1 MPADEFST
9 RVDAEHADATLEHLG
24 RAPLQSMDRAR
35 TALRYLPKQGA
46 TDTVPESI
54 DAWVANRNWS
64 SPASTE
70 RTSTHRQSGP
80 SLGAGCLGPMGEAR
94 LSAPRPMERK
104 WPKCSTLGVGR
115 CSVPANLAGG
125 ACWWFTLLMCS
136 EDRSRDDPAD
146 AREAH
151 FESHEA
157 DLERRE
163 AAVAERETAVAKR
176 EAALAERMNV
186 AETTLAAAD
195 ERDAVS
201 DTRDAAA
208 EKRGND
214 ADLAEMLDPKSEYGA
229 HWPERRAAAGDRR
242 HAKDDRTASRD
253 DRLTMT
259 EGDEEHDTDMT

>member
-1 MPADEFST
+1 MVNRRRTDIPPNHPPPEQSSAVRAD
-9 RVDAEHADATLEHLG
+9 
-24 RAPLQSMDRAR
+24 
-35 TALRYLPKQGA
+35 
-46 TDTVPESI
+46 TD
-54 DAWVANRNWS
+54 VAVELLLHPGVVQR
-64 SPASTE
+64 
-70 RTSTHRQSGP
+70 
-80 SLGAGCLGPMGEAR
+80 EAF
-94 LSAPRPMERK
+94 
-104 WPKCSTLGVGR
+104 WPKCSSLGMRR
-115 CSVPANLAGG
+115 CCVPANLAGG
-125 ACWWFTLLMCS
+125 ACWWFTLLMGS

-151 FESHEA
+151 SEPHEA

-163 AAVAERETAVAKR
+163 AAVAERETAVAER
-176 EAALAERMNV
+176 ETAVAERETAQAERMNV

-229 HWPERRAAAGDRR
+229 HWPERRHAAADRR
-242 HAKDDRTASRD
+242 HAKGDRTASRD

-259 EGDEEHDTDMT
+259 EGDEEHDADMT

>member
-1 MPADEFST
+1 M
-9 RVDAEHADATLEHLG
+9 
-24 RAPLQSMDRAR
+24 
-35 TALRYLPKQGA
+35 
-46 TDTVPESI
+46 
-54 DAWVANRNWS
+54 
-64 SPASTE
+64 
-70 RTSTHRQSGP
+70 
-80 SLGAGCLGPMGEAR
+80 
-94 LSAPRPMERK
+94 
-104 WPKCSTLGVGR
+104 
-115 CSVPANLAGG
+115 PANLDGG
-125 ACWWFTLLMCS
+125 ACWWFTLLMSS

-151 FESHEA
+151 SEPHEA

-163 AAVAERETAVAKR
+163 AAVAEREAAVAER
-176 EAALAERMNV
+176 ETAQAERMNV

-214 ADLAEMLDPKSEYGA
+214 ADLAEMMDPQSEYGA
-229 HWPERRAAAGDRR
+229 HWPERRHAAADRR

-259 EGDEEHDTDMT
+259 EGDEEHDAGITQPRWRPREWVRRVSRKPHARKGSRVPGNRCDAAHGPVGASVKPTALR